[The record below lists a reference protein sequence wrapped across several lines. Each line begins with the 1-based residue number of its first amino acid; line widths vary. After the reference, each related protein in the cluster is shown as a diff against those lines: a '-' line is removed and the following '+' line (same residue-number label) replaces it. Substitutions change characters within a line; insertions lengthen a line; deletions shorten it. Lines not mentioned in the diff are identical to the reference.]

1 MVHNYDINKGI
12 YPGEEG
18 YQEWTGWE
26 KQMSIPG
33 STSKSPKIIHPLT
46 FHSKLLKLHA
56 LNFKPNLCY
65 TDFKIRCNIELSK
78 NKKWFQ
84 N

>member
-33 STSKSPKIIHPLT
+33 STSKNPKIIHPLT
-46 FHSKLLKLHA
+46 FHSKNGFNQKSGDQI
-56 LNFKPNLCY
+56 NYYIIMMCFILC
-65 TDFKIRCNIELSK
+65 TIKM
-78 NKKWFQ
+78 
-84 N
+84 